1 MICEGSYRNK
11 IIIYKYNYK
20 DKIYIKMFRYKDNL
34 TDYARR
40 SDTYAKSHANYK
52 FEEKAQGAQADLK
65 GQSVDALPI

>member
-40 SDTYAKSHANYK
+40 SDTLYRVHGLHNMISCNTHSWKRK
-52 FEEKAQGAQADLK
+52 KQC
-65 GQSVDALPI
+65 

>member
-1 MICEGSYRNK
+1 M
-11 IIIYKYNYK
+11 YK
-20 DKIYIKMFRYKDNL
+20 DKYKDNL